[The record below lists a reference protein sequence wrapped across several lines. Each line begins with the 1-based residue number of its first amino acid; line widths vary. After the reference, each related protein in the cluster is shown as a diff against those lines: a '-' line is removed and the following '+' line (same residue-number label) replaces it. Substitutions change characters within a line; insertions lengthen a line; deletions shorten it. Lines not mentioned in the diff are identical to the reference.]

1 MTDKGLSRLE
11 VALDAARAA
20 GKLALSL
27 YSDVGKLQVDYKG
40 PQDRV
45 SEADRNAELL
55 IRKLISESYP
65 EDGIL
70 GEEFEFK
77 HPKTNGGVWVIDPI
91 DGTDCFLSGIPSWC
105 VSIAFM
111 HGGTTTIGVIFDP
124 VHNDAYW
131 AELGK
136 GAFINDKPLKMQEI
150 NNADAGLIGIG
161 HSLRID
167 RSKTLQ
173 ALDRLMKVN
182 GMFHRC
188 GSGALS
194 LAWVASGKLIGY
206 FEPHMN
212 SWDCL
217 AGLLLVR
224 EAGGWTNDF
233 LEGDGLHSGNMAIAA
248 APGMADILKEIS
260 GINQSIGS

>member
-1 MTDKGLSRLE
+1 VE
-11 VALDAARAA
+11 H
-20 GKLALSL
+20 
-27 YSDVGKLQVDYKG
+27 KG

-55 IRKLISESYP
+55 IRKMISDTFP
-65 EDGIL
+65 DDGIL

-77 HPKTNGGVWVIDPI
+77 KPENDAGIWVIDPI

-105 VSIAFM
+105 VSIAYM
-111 HGGTTTIGVIFDP
+111 RAGSTRIGVIFDP
-124 VHNDAYW
+124 IHDDAYW
-131 AELGK
+131 AESGK
-136 GAFINDKPLKMQEI
+136 GAFINDRPLNLQEI
-150 NNADAGLIGIG
+150 KNADAGLIGIG
-161 HSLRID
+161 HSLRVHP
-167 RSKTLQ
+167 SQTLL

-233 LEGDGLHSGNMAIAA
+233 LEGNGLHRGNMAIAA
-248 APGMADILKEIS
+248 APGMAGILKEIS
-260 GINQSIGS
+260 GLDQISKSKTDMS